1 MGFFD
6 RIFNT
11 DDPEEEQPKIK
22 FGRYSDA
29 YKTAEQYAHWE
40 SALKLFD
47 EKDYIKAY
55 DHFFKYLYNED
66 EENVS
71 WTVDGDNIQ
80 VTILQGSKL
89 IKGTI
94 DKKTIRVETRVAQVK
109 APGVGFMRRL
119 VEKNYDLKYSRFAID
134 ESSHIVLIFTSFL
147 IDGSPYKLYYALKE
161 LSTQAD
167 KIDDLLLDEFD
178 VLKEVDS
185 ECKTEISEE
194 QKEVK
199 YQFIISQI
207 QKALDYLEKD
217 NIILS
222 EYPGGIA
229 YLLLDTCYKLDA
241 LTRPEGFMM
250 ESLEKIH
257 RFYFAKN
264 TKKTVQRNV
273 ALIKEFRKLRLRSK
287 EEYFKEMYDVSAT
300 FGITTSVEQAK
311 VVAFIEGEIH
321 NMDWYEENGHG
332 EIALAVPG
340 YIIGYCMFNYAVP
353 KPVRDLFILYYQII
367 EFEYFTALGFKA
379 KYVEDGKLQRKP
391 IRQAIEIIAKRHRE
405 EFPNLDPETKSLVFE
420 NKRAFA
426 KSFLLMIH
434 QLNLYST
441 IS

>member
-11 DDPEEEQPKIK
+11 NEPLEDQPNIK

-29 YKTAEQYAHWE
+29 YKTVEQYAHWE
-40 SALKLFD
+40 SSLKLFD
-47 EKDYIKAY
+47 QKEYLKAY
-55 DHFFKYLYNED
+55 DHFFQFLYNED
-66 EENVS
+66 EENVTWS
-71 WTVDGDNIQ
+71 IEGDLIQ
-80 VTILQGSKL
+80 FKILQGSKL

-94 DKKTIRVETRVAQVK
+94 DKKSIRVETRVAQVK

-119 VEKNYDLKYSRFAID
+119 VEKNYDLKHSRFAID
-134 ESSHIVLIFTSFL
+134 DTSHIVLVFTSFL

-185 ECKTEISEE
+185 ECKTDISQE

-199 YQFIISQI
+199 HQFIMTQL
-207 QKALDYLEKD
+207 QEVLDYLEKD
-217 NIILS
+217 NIIIN

-229 YLLLDTCYKLDA
+229 YLLLDTCYKLDC

-250 ESLEKIH
+250 ESLERIH

-273 ALIKEFRKLRLRSK
+273 ALIKEFKKLLTRSK
-287 EEYFKEMYDVSAT
+287 KEYFKEMYDVSAT
-300 FGITTSVEQAK
+300 FGITTSVEHAK
-311 VVAFIEGEIH
+311 VMAFIEGEIH
-321 NMDWYEENGHG
+321 NMDWYAENGHE

-353 KPVRDLFILYYQII
+353 KPVRDFFILYYEVI
-367 EFEYFTALGFKA
+367 EFDYFTALGYTA
-379 KYVEDGKLQRKP
+379 KYVEGASLKKKP
-391 IRQAIEIIAKRHRE
+391 IRQAIEIIAKRHRKD
-405 EFPNLDPETKSLVFE
+405 FPNLTPVTRDLVFDS
-420 NKRAFA
+420 KHAFA
-426 KSFLLMIH
+426 KSFLLMIYR
-434 QLNLYST
+434 LNLNTT